1 MSHGLR
7 IAIIVIVQTLA
18 LFAMVGMKQYTLS
31 TGIPVVLKTQPIDP
45 RSLFRG
51 DYVRLNYDI
60 SRLTLDKLGGDK
72 QFTRGDTVYV
82 VLQKGEDY
90 WQAVSVHHE
99 LPPYTDGSLAI
110 KGTVEYTNNQNWL
123 RSPEL
128 TKPITLINIKYGIE
142 NYFVP
147 EGVGRDLERPK
158 PGETVSIR
166 VVVDHSGNAAIKAV
180 LVNGVERYVE
190 RLF

>member
-1 MSHGLR
+1 MSLGLR
-7 IAIIVIVQTLA
+7 IAVIVILQTLA

-31 TGIPVVLKTQPIDP
+31 TGVPVVLKTEPIDP

-60 SRLTLDKLGGDK
+60 SQLAMHKLGGDK
-72 QFTRGDTVYV
+72 HFTRGDTVYV
-82 VLQKGEDY
+82 VLQKGEEY
-90 WQAVSVHHE
+90 WQAASVHHT

-110 KGTVEYTNNQNWL
+110 KGKVEYTNNQSWQ
-123 RSPEL
+123 RSAEL
-128 TKPITLINIKYGIE
+128 TKPATSIHVKYGIE

-147 EGVGRDLERPK
+147 EGEGRDLERPK

-166 VVVDHSGNAAIKAV
+166 VVVDRRGNAAIKAV